1 MADAAL
7 TPQTSKDFNL
17 KELVIVIVALQICL
31 FAENYLQVFH
41 KIWQRSCISKINKGL
56 NFIPLLLRNK

>member
-17 KELVIVIVALQICL
+17 KELVIINVALQITL

-41 KIWQRSCISKINKGL
+41 KIWQPSCISKMNKGL